1 MIQRMSKRPS
11 REWDNSEII
20 KALAEAGTKG
30 LTQAEIKKKIPKSQQ
45 KKVLTFIGDLKRNG
59 SLHGPFTIGRRKPY
73 FDRGHAP
80 KREQMETRLE
90 ELIRQQG
97 MRLIS
102 RSSLEEKVRNFPR
115 EFFKDA
121 LSSLRSECRIV
132 ELKGAAKSVL
142 YLHREPILEQLR
154 LTIEPDVK
162 PDKPAPLQ
170 EKPSISLE
178 LLRPVYEALK
188 AQQGGISAVT
198 IYDILN
204 KVSAAKDEV
213 HELLLREA
221 RRGRV
226 SLHPASTMNFPR
238 EVVEAGIQIEGQ
250 PHPFITVVFREEA

>member
-20 KALAEAGTKG
+20 KALAEAGTKD

-80 KREQMETRLE
+80 KREEME
-90 ELIRQQG
+90 
-97 MRLIS
+97 
-102 RSSLEEKVRNFPR
+102 RNFPR

-154 LTIEPDVK
+154 LTIE
-162 PDKPAPLQ
+162 
-170 EKPSISLE
+170 
-178 LLRPVYEALK
+178 
-188 AQQGGISAVT
+188 
-198 IYDILN
+198 
-204 KVSAAKDEV
+204 
-213 HELLLREA
+213 
-221 RRGRV
+221 
-226 SLHPASTMNFPR
+226 
-238 EVVEAGIQIEGQ
+238 
-250 PHPFITVVFREEA
+250 